1 MLEQEIT
8 SLKKRL
14 FEYAGL
20 VENMIDKSI
29 KGLLKKDKGLLEE
42 VAEKDEPMA
51 NDTEIELDEL
61 CITLIA
67 KYQPTAKDLRTIMMI
82 AQMNNDLER
91 MADLAVNIVE
101 SSLFLIERPPVKPLI
116 DIPKM
121 AEIST
126 EMLKDSIDSFTK
138 EDPKLARSV
147 CERDDIMDDLKDQV
161 FRELIT
167 HMMSNPSVIERS
179 MHLIRISNSL
189 ERIADLSTN
198 ICEDVIFIVE
208 GKVIKHHKD
217 EEK

>member
-1 MLEQEIT
+1 MLEKEIT

-29 KGLLKKDKGLLEE
+29 KGLLKKDKGLLDE

-51 NDTEIELDEL
+51 NDTEIELDDL

-67 KYQPTAKDLRTIMMI
+67 KYQPTAKDLRTITMI

-121 AEIST
+121 AEIAIK
-126 EMLKDSIDSFTK
+126 MLKDSLDSFTH
-138 EDPKLARSV
+138 EDPELARSV
-147 CERDDIMDDLKDQV
+147 CERDEIMDDLKDQV

-167 HMMSNPSVIERS
+167 HMMSNPAVIERS
-179 MHLIRISNSL
+179 MHLIRVSNSL

-217 EEK
+217 EK

>member
-1 MLEQEIT
+1 MLEKEIT

-29 KGLLKKDKGLLEE
+29 KGLLKKDKGLLDE

-51 NDTEIELDEL
+51 NETEIELDDL
-61 CITLIA
+61 CLTLIA

-101 SSLFLIERPPVKPLI
+101 SSLFLIERPSVKPLI

-121 AEIST
+121 AEIAIK
-126 EMLKDSIDSFTK
+126 MLKDSIDSYTH

-147 CERDDIMDDLKDQV
+147 CERDEIMDDLKDQV

-167 HMMSNPSVIERS
+167 HMMSNPAVIERS
-179 MHLIRISNSL
+179 MHLIRVSNSL

-217 EEK
+217 EK

>member
-1 MLEQEIT
+1 MLEQQIT

-29 KGLLKKDKGLLEE
+29 KGLLKKDKGLLDE
-42 VAEKDEPMA
+42 VVEKDELQA
-51 NDTEIELDEL
+51 NDTEIELDDL

-121 AEIST
+121 AEIAIK
-126 EMLKDSIDSFTK
+126 MLKDSIDSFTH
-138 EDPKLARSV
+138 EDPELARSV
-147 CERDDIMDDLKDQV
+147 CERDEIMDDLKDQV

-179 MHLIRISNSL
+179 MHLIRVTNSL

-217 EEK
+217 EK